1 VELFISLCKRRH
13 QKIKLTCTK
22 LEKKIFLLSFPH
34 KKLVRLEIMIIRKK
48 SKIVLIT
55 RRRRR

>member
-1 VELFISLCKRRH
+1 MFEIR
-13 QKIKLTCTK
+13 
-22 LEKKIFLLSFPH
+22 KKIFLLSFPH